1 MIHPHVRSYE
11 RTDGQPT
18 RVVLSTKRAPPFLLS
33 IIPPI
38 QTEICNFA
46 PNDKQPMNKQ
56 DWTYK
61 KLGDICEVING
72 FAFKSEKYVDKGI
85 RVMRIT
91 NVQKG
96 TIVDNDPKYYPNE
109 EAPNIRQYL
118 LNENDLLM
126 SLTGNVGR
134 VGLLQKEL
142 LPAALNQRVACLR
155 IKSNDVLLKYLFH
168 ILDSDLFEKDC
179 IFNSSGIAQKNMSTE
194 WLKKYTIPVPPI
206 EEQERIVAEL
216 DLLSGIIEKKKEQLK
231 AYDQLVQSIFYTMFG
246 DPIDNPKGWE
256 TDILVNLV
264 STDCSISYGIVQP
277 GNEIENGIPV
287 VRPVDLVNQIVTRK
301 GLKQIKKRISDD
313 YKRTILKG
321 GELLFCVRG
330 TTGVMSFASDDLKG
344 CNVTRGI
351 TPLSFNES
359 INKYFAFHYLK
370 TDGLQAMIADN
381 TRGIALKQINM
392 KDVRALPFLVPPLS
406 LQQEFAEKVE
416 AIERQKALVQQSIE
430 ETQTMFDCTMDKY
443 FG

>member
-1 MIHPHVRSYE
+1 MKE
-11 RTDGQPT
+11 G
-18 RVVLSTKRAPPFLLS
+18 
-33 IIPPI
+33 
-38 QTEICNFA
+38 
-46 PNDKQPMNKQ
+46 
-56 DWTYK
+56 WTYK
-61 KLGDICEVING
+61 KLGEVATVVGGSTPKSNIEEYWGGTHYWVTPADLNG
-72 FAFKSEKYVDKGI
+72 NKYQGATP
-85 RVMRIT
+85 RTIT
-91 NVQKG
+91 
-96 TIVDNDPKYYPNE
+96 
-109 EAPNIRQYL
+109 
-118 LNENDLLM
+118 DLAVKK
-126 SLTGNVGR
+126 TN
-134 VGLLQKEL
+134 LQL
-142 LPAALNQRVACLR
+142 LP
-155 IKSNDVLLKYLFH
+155 IGTVLLSSRAPIGKVAITTVPMYCNQGFKNIVCSHLLINEFVYWYLFGKVDY
-168 ILDSDLFEKDC
+168 L
-179 IFNSSGIAQKNMSTE
+179 NSLGRGATFKEISKRATE
-194 WLKKYTIPVPPI
+194 QIPIPVPSI
-206 EEQERIVAEL
+206 AEQERIVAEL

-231 AYDQLVQSIFYTMFG
+231 AYDQLAQSIFYTMFG

-256 TDILVNLV
+256 TDILENVV
-264 STDCSISYGIVQP
+264 STDCCISYGIVQP

-301 GLKQIKKRISDD
+301 GLKQIEKRISDD

-359 INKYFAFHYLK
+359 INKYYAFYYLK

-416 AIERQKALVQQSIE
+416 AIERQKALVQQSID

>member
-1 MIHPHVRSYE
+1 MRE
-11 RTDGQPT
+11 G
-18 RVVLSTKRAPPFLLS
+18 
-33 IIPPI
+33 
-38 QTEICNFA
+38 
-46 PNDKQPMNKQ
+46 
-56 DWTYK
+56 WTYK

-206 EEQERIVAEL
+206 AEQERIVAEL

-231 AYDQLVQSIFYTMFG
+231 AYDQLAQSIFYTMFG

-256 TDILVNLV
+256 AKKLG
-264 STDCSISYGIVQP
+264 DCFIIGSGGTPSKAVPEYW
-277 GNEIENGIPV
+277 ENGEIPWIGS
-287 VRPVDLVNQIVTRK
+287 NMCQNCI
-301 GLKQIKKRISDD
+301 I
-313 YKRTILKG
+313 
-321 GELLFCVRG
+321 E
-330 TTGVMSFASDDLKG
+330 
-344 CNVTRGI
+344 
-351 TPLSFNES
+351 
-359 INKYFAFHYLK
+359 K
-370 TDGLQAMIADN
+370 TDGKFITEEGLNHSSAKVLESGTVLVALVGATIGKVALLKTNTAINQNIAFIQLKKTTSFIPEFVYYHLMGQYDEFMNIGDGKFKMANQAFIKSLS
-381 TRGIALKQINM
+381 ICI
-392 KDVRALPFLVPPLS
+392 PPLS

-430 ETQTMFDCTMDKY
+430 ETQTMFDYTMDKY